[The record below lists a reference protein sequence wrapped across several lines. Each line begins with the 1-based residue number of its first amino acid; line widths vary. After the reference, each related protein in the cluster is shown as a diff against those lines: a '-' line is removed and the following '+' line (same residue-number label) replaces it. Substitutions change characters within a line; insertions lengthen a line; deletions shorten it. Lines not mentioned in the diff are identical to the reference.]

1 MGCRLV
7 GRFNRR
13 NLGWEVVVYLLDGL
27 VATFVCCSLRRD
39 SIDSHGLGGERSS
52 LLFDV
57 LNFNEYELENL
68 FKWFLFQLDKTQD
81 PNSKYQMSPTVRA
94 FRREVTAHSLFYEGI
109 GLWRKLQDYIKFD
122 KMLGTSKAK
131 LAIAFVDE
139 TLNLE
144 VLFIWGRISFLINQ
158 YLIIFQRFQ
167 VSATCKWYAL

>member
-39 SIDSHGLGGERSS
+39 SIDAHGLGGERSS